1 MPKMH
6 MSGSSVDIPPLT
18 LRGEQLSVVRLREA
32 KRSFV
37 TRRAKLKGA
46 TLLPPAVAPAPDAGD
61 LLLARIELLGHHT
74 RIELCDGRRGHMFV
88 GDDVILCYGHRYA
101 PDQYHVAVPADLGR
115 CAMVTSGGLAGQLL
129 SRHGR
134 VRKPTQVRPLGLL
147 ADAMGRPLNLR
158 DFALPYFPAPL
169 HPATPVFAVLG
180 SSMNAGKTTCAAHLI
195 RGLSRAGLRVAAAK
209 VTGTGSGAD
218 VWHMLDAGA
227 NPVLDFSDAGVAST
241 YRLDA
246 DALHRVFDVLLG
258 CMARSRPQ
266 AVVLE
271 VADGLL
277 QDETAAIVASDWF
290 REAVHGVVFAAGDA
304 LAAQAGVAILQQRGL
319 PVMAVGGVLSMSPLA
334 MVEAGHATGLPV
346 LPMSQLE
353 DPEMITPL
361 LFARSETG

>member
-1 MPKMH
+1 M
-6 MSGSSVDIPPLT
+6 GSSGVVTPPSMLP
-18 LRGEQLSVVRLREA
+18 GEQLSVGRLREA

-46 TLLPPAVAPAPDAGD
+46 TLLPPAVAPAPKAGD
-61 LLLARIELLGHHT
+61 LLLARVELLGHHT
-74 RIELCDGRRGHMFV
+74 RIELCDGRRGHIFV

-101 PDQYHVAVPADLGR
+101 PDQYHVAVPADLNR

-147 ADAMGRPLNLR
+147 ADAAGQPLNLR
-158 DFALPYFPAPL
+158 HFALVPDSSRHLPR
-169 HPATPVFAVLG
+169 ATPIFAVLG

-218 VWHMLDAGA
+218 LWHMLDAGA
-227 NPVLDFSDAGVAST
+227 NPVLDFSDAGVPST

-246 DALHRVFDVLLG
+246 DALYRVFDVLLG
-258 CMARSRPQ
+258 TIARSRPQ
-266 AVVLE
+266 VIVLE
-271 VADGLL
+271 IADGLL

-290 REAVHGVVFAAGDA
+290 RDVVHGVVFAAGDA
-304 LAAQAGVAILQQRGL
+304 LAAQAGVAILQQHGL
-319 PVMAVGGVLSMSPLA
+319 PVLAVGGVLSMSPLA

-346 LPMSQLE
+346 LMMSQLE
-353 DPEMITPL
+353 DPEKVTPL
-361 LFARSETG
+361 LFARREAG